1 MDVELFIKRRKQLG
15 YSQVALSKGIC
26 TQSTLSKFEKDSQVP
41 SLAILTRLCN
51 RLGLTID
58 DLTRKDASSA
68 RYIRNTLDQVEE
80 GLMIENFPQVSAGL
94 NKLKI
99 DQIMANKEKMRYF
112 YLEGFNYVL
121 TNQESSEILFSF
133 TQILDEL
140 DERHQTIY
148 SCLAYLGLG
157 IYYTRH
163 DSMERASFFFTKV
176 TNYLKTLVNQMED
189 TGPHEDDLRVLAITY
204 YLAEYQALIGKL
216 KESNRL
222 IHQGVSI
229 CARKHV
235 TYFLPRLKVLEAQ
248 NALDQGGDPQEI
260 ANLLNDALAFARL
273 NRNNVVQVQVA
284 ALKKNYR
291 KVLAN

>member
-1 MDVELFIKRRKQLG
+1 
-15 YSQVALSKGIC
+15 
-26 TQSTLSKFEKDSQVP
+26 
-41 SLAILTRLCN
+41 
-51 RLGLTID
+51 
-58 DLTRKDASSA
+58 
-68 RYIRNTLDQVEE
+68 
-80 GLMIENFPQVSAGL
+80 MIENFPQVSAGL

-148 SCLAYLGLG
+148 SYLAYLGLG

-189 TGPHEDDLRVLAITY
+189 TGPHEDDLRILAITY

-216 KESNRL
+216 KESNHL

-235 TYFLPRLKVLEAQ
+235 TYFLPRLKVLETQ

>member
-68 RYIRNTLDQVEE
+68 RYIRDTLDQVEE

-148 SCLAYLGLG
+148 SYLAYLGLG
-157 IYYTRH
+157 PG
-163 DSMERASFFFTKV
+163 A
-176 TNYLKTLVNQMED
+176 
-189 TGPHEDDLRVLAITY
+189 G
-204 YLAEYQALIGKL
+204 
-216 KESNRL
+216 
-222 IHQGVSI
+222 
-229 CARKHV
+229 
-235 TYFLPRLKVLEAQ
+235 
-248 NALDQGGDPQEI
+248 
-260 ANLLNDALAFARL
+260 
-273 NRNNVVQVQVA
+273 
-284 ALKKNYR
+284 
-291 KVLAN
+291 

>member
-26 TQSTLSKFEKDSQVP
+26 TQSTLSKFEKDNQVP
-41 SLAILTRLCN
+41 SLSILTQLCN
-51 RLGLTID
+51 RLGLMID
-58 DLTRKDASSA
+58 DLTRKDVSSA
-68 RYIRNTLDQVEE
+68 RYVRDALDQVEE
-80 GLMIENFPQVSAGL
+80 GLMVENFPQVTTGL
-94 NKLKI
+94 AKLQI
-99 DQIMANKEKMRYF
+99 SQIMATKEKIRYY

-121 TNQESSEILFSF
+121 TNQESGEILFSF

-148 SCLAYLGLG
+148 SYLAYLGLG

-176 TNYLKTLVNQMED
+176 TNYLQAQLDQMD
-189 TGPHEDDLRVLAITY
+189 DNGPHEDDLRILALTY
-204 YLAEYQALIGKL
+204 YLAEYQALISNY
-216 KESNRL
+216 KESNHL
-222 IHQGVSI
+222 IHQGVEI

-248 NALDQGGDPQEI
+248 NALDQGGDPAEI

-291 KVLAN
+291 KVLIN